1 MVFQYARL
9 PLDAQ
14 ILAQKFRA
22 KGKRKLRLQ
31 IFAKKITLF
40 VDARCAVFASQVK
53 HKNVFQFLL
62 FFRMRFL
69 RTITFVFEF
78 DAILAKDFCKW
89 RNLLAQKIVFGGYEK
104 CRRKIFCDVKN
115 RGSQNQFLPRAAFF
129 EQRAADAFYVESF

>member
-1 MVFQYARL
+1 MVFQYDRL

-31 IFAKKITLF
+31 IFAKKIALF
-40 VDARCAVFASQVK
+40 VDARRAVFASQVK

-78 DAILAKDFCKW
+78 DAIFAKDFCKR
-89 RNLLAQKIVFGGYEK
+89 RNLFAQKIVFGGYENAGGK
-104 CRRKIFCDVKN
+104 F
-115 RGSQNQFLPRAAFF
+115 SLT
-129 EQRAADAFYVESF
+129 